1 MKDYFYFSNGQK
13 IGILVLLSLIVLV
26 ITITE
31 LLPHLIKDKPKDHK
45 KYVEAAQEL
54 ADRLLSFALSA
65 ALYPCPIDEVDIL
78 SEALHV
84 ALPRSDDTSLV
95 KFAIRREI
103 VERWERVV

>member
-1 MKDYFYFSNGQK
+1 MAKMTPTQVTIES
-13 IGILVLLSLIVLV
+13 LVRYMCICTNE
-26 ITITE
+26 IIE
-31 LLPHLIKDKPKDHK
+31 FNKPKDHK